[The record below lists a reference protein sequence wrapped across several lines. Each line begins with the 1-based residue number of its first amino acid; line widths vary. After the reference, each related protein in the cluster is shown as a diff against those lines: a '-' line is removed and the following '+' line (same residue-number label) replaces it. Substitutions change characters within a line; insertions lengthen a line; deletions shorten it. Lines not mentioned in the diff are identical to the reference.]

1 MTRYGQFCPV
11 AKASEILAE
20 RWTPLILREL
30 LLGSHR
36 FSELENG
43 LPRIS
48 RSLLIQRLR
57 YLESVGLVERRVE
70 EGARSGEYHLTD
82 AGRDLLDVIVRL
94 GEWSARW
101 FNPLLEEEDLDPQL
115 LVWDIHRR
123 LDIERLPDHRVVV
136 QFDFYGAATGRY
148 WIVFEPGAPSVCWEP
163 PGFDVDL
170 TVRAD
175 TLAMHRVWMGQ
186 QSFAD
191 ALGRG
196 QIELDGLRDLARAFP
211 DWLELS
217 VFATVPRHY
226 REAADVRTA

>member
-1 MTRYGQFCPV
+1 M
-11 AKASEILAE
+11 
-20 RWTPLILREL
+20 ILREL

-36 FSELENG
+36 FSELENW

-57 YLESVGLVERRVE
+57 YLEAVGLVERRAA
-70 EGARSGEYHLTD
+70 EGARSAEYHLTE

-94 GEWSARW
+94 GEWSTRW

-123 LDIERLPDHRVVV
+123 LNVERLPDHRVVV
-136 QFDFYGAATGRY
+136 QFEFSGAAKGSY
-148 WIVFEPGAPSVCWEP
+148 WMVLEPGDPSVCWDP
-163 PGFDVDL
+163 PGFEFDL
-170 TVRAD
+170 IVQTD
-175 TLAMHRVWMGQ
+175 TLALHRVWLGQ

-191 ALGRG
+191 ALSRG
-196 QIELDGLRDLARAFP
+196 QIELDGPRDLVRAFP

-217 VFATVPRHY
+217 VFATVPRSY
-226 REAADVRTA
+226 GAAPSSPHSPSVA